1 MGADYSVKLFLLDS
15 QYISY
20 SNAEQMQDE
29 SKEEREDLIQQI
41 KESIHE
47 IASDKQIHS
56 IKSLSVY
63 NPDKVAELLYLYST
77 GSSQT
82 KLVRKYGY
90 DRETVISVLADYADH
105 MGKFRELS
113 GRIAAKNY
121 LNLSSLEEDLIDKVR
136 DRMEN
141 DPEMEVS
148 FRDLKEL
155 SIAKANSAREA
166 LTARGEAT
174 QITEERK
181 VYTQDEYEATIQAAK
196 DRIEKAKIIDAEVKD
211 A

>member
-1 MGADYSVKLFLLDS
+1 MEDKEMLMKE
-15 QYISY
+15 ISE
-20 SNAEQMQDE
+20 A
-29 SKEEREDLIQQI
+29 IQQVASK
-41 KESIHE
+41 KESF
-47 IASDKQIHS
+47 QM
-56 IKSLSVY
+56 KSLSRHK
-63 NPDKVAELLYLYST
+63 PEKVAEILYLFST

-82 KLVRKYGY
+82 RLVKKYGF
-90 DRETVISVLADYADH
+90 DRSTVINVITDYADH
-105 MGKFRELS
+105 LGKFKDLS

-121 LNLSSLEEDLIDKVR
+121 LSLSSLEEDLVEKVR

-174 QITEERK
+174 NITEERK
-181 VYTQDEYEATIQAAK
+181 VYTQDEYEKTIQAAK
-196 DRIEKAKIIDAEVKD
+196 ERIAKAKQINDAEIIDTEDKWVLWLMKAMRRYMQM
-211 A
+211 